1 MTCCLPIDLYSN
13 LNVLKSFLKKLR
25 LLIGYVMDRFHYLA
39 GKSTSPQLSEGLSG
53 LFWRKGNMI
62 TYFKETKN
70 IVGIFKGDFD
80 KKI

>member
-1 MTCCLPIDLYSN
+1 
-13 LNVLKSFLKKLR
+13 
-25 LLIGYVMDRFHYLA
+25 MDRFHYLA